1 MPKLYSLTLAALLLS
16 HFHTHAQYADGGT
29 GSLKNHIYWCNW
41 AGFSLTEGATRTFT
55 TSDNLTVVATF
66 SDVAGATPIPNYM
79 SYAGYDFSNQ
89 AVKTSFNASGTAQF
103 KLSVTATRDGAP
115 APVTIA
121 VTATGGTSFATT
133 GSSWNIL
140 SGTTACGT
148 TTTTISSAANLL
160 TSTTNSVEVNLQNAS
175 TAIFG
180 ILAAFDRGDLPAS
193 YGTAAHEISYTTSNG
208 CMLTSQPPFILG
220 NIPPDADSLKATD
233 DGEDEDAITA
243 FPAYTGDGTYTLAIP
258 VNITSDAYLSAWFD
272 FNRSG
277 TFEANELVTTTIP
290 AGSTSSNI
298 TWTNI
303 PARLPAGKVSRCA
316 FRFRLSGISVTSPT
330 GYAPDGEVE
339 DYFIALTA
347 PCDVKVNTLPDVILC
362 SGQSAQLSATGATE
376 YKWSPSTGLN
386 TDGIAQPIAAPA
398 TTTKYTVNGTDAYG
412 CTGSAGLTVNV
423 NPTPVITTSK
433 DTLMC
438 TGTTIQLSGI
448 ADIPASYAWSPAKGL
463 NDAYITHP
471 SASPDTTTNYVVT
484 ASTIYGC
491 RTSKTIRITVE
502 KTPELK
508 TVPDI
513 PAVCIGQSVIV
524 KADGGDEFSW
534 LTTSDSLLSRNATI
548 ELSPLRDTTFK
559 VYIADY
565 TCRIADTL
573 VVPVIVYDTPVTS
586 ITKSGDID
594 CANASITLQA
604 TGGAY
609 YTWQVAPGIKNTATA
624 TPVVSPLETTTYEVT
639 IIDKHGCTNVET
651 ITVNVDVALAFTRY
665 PIPSAFSPNGDG
677 INDCFGLKRWGE
689 TSFFEF
695 DVFNRSGFM
704 VYTTHSPTDCWDG
717 TYRGE
722 KLPMGDY
729 VYMIR
734 ARTICGD
741 VVRKGTIMLI
751 R

>member
-16 HFHTHAQYADGGT
+16 QFQANAQYADGGT
-29 GSLKNHIYWCNW
+29 GTLKNHIYWCNW
-41 AGFSLTEGATRTFT
+41 AGFSLTEGATKTFT
-55 TSDNLTVVATF
+55 TSDNLQVTATF
-66 SDVAGATPIPNYM
+66 SEVSGATPVANYM

-89 AVKTSFNASGTAQF
+89 AIKTAFNATGTAHF
-103 KLSVTATRDGAP
+103 KLAVTATRDGVP
-115 APVTIA
+115 TPVTIA
-121 VTATGGTSFATT
+121 VTAAGGTSFTTT
-133 GSSWNIL
+133 GTTWNVL
-140 SGTTACGT
+140 SGTAACGA
-148 TTTTISSAANLL
+148 TTTTIINAANVL
-160 TSTTNSVEVNLQNAS
+160 TTTTSDVKVNLQNGS

-193 YGTAAHEISYTTSNG
+193 YGAAAHELNYTTVNG
-208 CMLTSQPPFILG
+208 CILAPQHNFILG
-220 NIPPDADSLKATD
+220 NMPPDADSLKVID
-233 DGEDEDAITA
+233 DGEDEDAIPT
-243 FPAYTGDGTYTLAIP
+243 FPAYTGDGTYALTIP
-258 VNITSDAYLSAWFD
+258 VQVSTDAYLAAWFD
-272 FNRSG
+272 YNRNG
-277 TFEANELVTTTIP
+277 TFETNEMVTVTVP
-290 AGSTSSNI
+290 AGSTNATI
-298 TWTNI
+298 NWTNI
-303 PARLPAGKVSRCA
+303 PARLPAGKVSQCA
-316 FRFRLSGISVTSPT
+316 FRVRLSGSTITSPT

-362 SGQSAQLSATGATE
+362 TGQSTQLSATGATQ
-376 YKWSPSTGLN
+376 YKWAPSTGLN
-386 TDGIAQPIAAPA
+386 ADGIAQPVAAPTA
-398 TTTKYTVNGTDAYG
+398 TTKYTVNGTDAYG
-412 CTGSAGLTVNV
+412 CTGSATLTVNV
-423 NPTPVITTSK
+423 NPTPVITTSR

-438 TGTTIQLSGI
+438 TGTTIQLSGV

-463 NDAYITHP
+463 NDAYITNP

-491 RTSKTIRITVE
+491 RTSKTIHITVE

-508 TVPDI
+508 ANPEI

-524 KADGGDEFSW
+524 KAEGGDEFAW
-534 LTTSDSLLSRNATI
+534 LTTSDSLLTRNATI
-548 ELSPLRDTTFK
+548 ELAPLHDTTFK
-559 VYIADY
+559 LYIADY

-573 VVPVIVYDTPVTS
+573 VVPIIVYDTPRTT

-604 TGGAY
+604 TGGVY

-639 IIDKHGCTNVET
+639 VIDKHGCTNVET

-677 INDCFGLKRWGE
+677 RNDCFGLKRWGE

-695 DVFNRSGFM
+695 DVFNRSGSM
-704 VYTTHSPTDCWDG
+704 VFSTHTPTDCWDG
-717 TYRGE
+717 TFRGE